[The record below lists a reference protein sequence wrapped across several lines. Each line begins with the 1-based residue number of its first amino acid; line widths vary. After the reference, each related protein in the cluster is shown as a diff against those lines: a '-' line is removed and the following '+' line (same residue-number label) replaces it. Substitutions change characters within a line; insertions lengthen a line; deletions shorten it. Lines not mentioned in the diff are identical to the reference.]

1 MEGIMEEITAISA
14 ILSIVTVVASL
25 GGSYFLINWRLKALE
40 DGREKDAEKFQS
52 TLNETNDDIQD
63 AIKEGRKERGS
74 MWQRIDETVQAGSVL
89 ENRVSSVEAI
99 LDPERVHH
107 FNKWLGGF
115 EQKTETRVSR
125 NEHDI
130 RRLEDIMLQHI
141 QYDAER
147 R

>member
-1 MEGIMEEITAISA
+1 MEEITAISA

-52 TLNETNDDIQD
+52 TLSGTNDDIQD

-99 LDPERVHH
+99 LDPERVHN

-115 EQKTETRVSR
+115 EQKTETRISR

-141 QYDAER
+141 QYDANR
-147 R
+147 RS